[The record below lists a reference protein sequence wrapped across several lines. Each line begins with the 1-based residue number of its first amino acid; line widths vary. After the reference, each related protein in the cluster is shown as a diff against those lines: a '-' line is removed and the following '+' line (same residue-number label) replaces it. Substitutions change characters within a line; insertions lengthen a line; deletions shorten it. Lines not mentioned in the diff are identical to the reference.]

1 MFFILP
7 SVFSDASAVGLEAAD
22 SGLSEVS
29 MFLELS
35 RLSAMSIK
43 MGAELSIS
51 DEVWFVG
58 KFKIIVDITP
68 ERSNSTAWLS
78 WTSVPDGLIVRSGG
92 GPCGASIRSEGRGA
106 ACSD

>member
-58 KFKIIVDITP
+58 KFKISRGYHARKI
-68 ERSNSTAWLS
+68 EFNSLAVL
-78 WTSVPDGLIVRSGG
+78 D
-92 GPCGASIRSEGRGA
+92 E
-106 ACSD
+106 CS